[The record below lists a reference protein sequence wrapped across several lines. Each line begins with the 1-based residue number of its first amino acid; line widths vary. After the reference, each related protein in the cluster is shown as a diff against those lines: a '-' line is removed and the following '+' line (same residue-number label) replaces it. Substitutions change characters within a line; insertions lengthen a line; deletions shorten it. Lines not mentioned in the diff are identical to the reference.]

1 MPEGLV
7 AWVPEVRVP
16 ESPESKTWL
25 QGCPKSTSVDARMNG
40 VRQLYA
46 ISEKTA
52 FTRDGDDP
60 GVLA

>member
-1 MPEGLV
+1 
-7 AWVPEVRVP
+7 
-16 ESPESKTWL
+16 
-25 QGCPKSTSVDARMNG
+25 MNG